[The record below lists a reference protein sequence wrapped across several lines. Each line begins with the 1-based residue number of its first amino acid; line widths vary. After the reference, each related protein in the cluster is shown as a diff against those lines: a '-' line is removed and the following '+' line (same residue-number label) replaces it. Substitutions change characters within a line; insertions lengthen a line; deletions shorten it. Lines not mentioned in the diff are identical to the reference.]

1 MLPAAIILTVSVIT
15 QPSLVNIYM
24 YLNHV
29 SMSRTEDK
37 QRKLII
43 INNKFKMLLLPVLSH
58 SLTLTRTC
66 AYAHT

>member
-43 INNKFKMLLLPVLSH
+43 INNKFKMLLPVLSH